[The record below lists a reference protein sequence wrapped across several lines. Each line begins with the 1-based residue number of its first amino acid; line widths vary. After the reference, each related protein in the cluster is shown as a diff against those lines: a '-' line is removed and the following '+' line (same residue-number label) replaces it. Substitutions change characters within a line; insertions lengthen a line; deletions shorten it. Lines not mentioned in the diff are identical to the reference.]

1 MKTPPSNPNEHPQ
14 PLLEATNIS
23 NVAMEITVETARQ
36 NGTNSN
42 FDHSVSLVVMHSL
55 ASFILVVSYH
65 LSYTFVNNNFHI
77 VYESHQVGS
86 SSVFKI

>member
-55 ASFILVVSYH
+55 ARFILAVSNH
-65 LSYTFVNNNFHI
+65 LSYTIITFILYMKVI
-77 VYESHQVGS
+77 KLDHQVYS
-86 SSVFKI
+86 KYE